1 MIRLALK
8 VQKNCFTRNDNETRV
23 LINQDNGEICITGM
37 AEDSFWDRKLY
48 SKLKRDSAAKKS
60 RQQTHEEE
68 KIKKLFLCNKI
79 PPNF

>member
-1 MIRLALK
+1 
-8 VQKNCFTRNDNETRV
+8 
-23 LINQDNGEICITGM
+23 M

-48 SKLKRDSAAKKS
+48 SELKRDRAAKKN

-68 KIKKLFLCNKI
+68 KIKKLFLCKKI